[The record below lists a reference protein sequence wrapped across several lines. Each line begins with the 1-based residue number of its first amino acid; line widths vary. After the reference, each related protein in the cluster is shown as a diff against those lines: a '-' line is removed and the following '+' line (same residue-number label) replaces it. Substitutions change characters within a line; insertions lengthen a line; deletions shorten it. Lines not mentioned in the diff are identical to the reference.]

1 MPLAVLGPRL
11 INSRLW
17 WQSATEGDAGLGD
30 SLPDGLQAETA
41 PELVPAESLLH
52 LYLHGCK
59 QGRCADDVS
68 EVEGLQLLTFS

>member
-1 MPLAVLGPRL
+1 MPLAVLGPGL

-17 WQSATEGDAGLGD
+17 WQTATEGDAGLGD

-52 LYLHGCK
+52 LYLYGCK

-68 EVEGLQLLTFS
+68 EVEALQLLTFS